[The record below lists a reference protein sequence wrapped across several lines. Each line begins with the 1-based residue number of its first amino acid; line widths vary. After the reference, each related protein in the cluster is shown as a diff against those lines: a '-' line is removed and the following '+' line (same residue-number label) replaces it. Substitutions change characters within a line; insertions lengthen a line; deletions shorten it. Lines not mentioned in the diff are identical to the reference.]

1 MDYLERNRGPGASQ
15 LAHPDLADG
24 LPRRAFGWRPLW
36 LVPAGLFVVMLVA
49 WELLVLAGV
58 VDALLF
64 PPPSRILESAGE
76 LTANGVLPGHIA
88 ATVLRVLAA
97 VILGAGL
104 GTLLGVAMGSSHRLR
119 SVLDPI
125 IGALHPV
132 PKIAILP
139 LIMVVFGIGDV
150 SLVIVIAT
158 GAFFPMLINTM
169 SGVHQINPT
178 YLDIARLHGVGG
190 LRKMRR
196 ITLPAAGPSMMAGLR
211 LSLNTALLITVA
223 VEMIAART
231 GLGSMIWLSWST
243 LRTEHIYVAIAV
255 TIAFGLAV
263 NGLLSW
269 MTRRTLPWFHGRLR

>member
-1 MDYLERNRGPGASQ
+1 MDYLERDRGPGASQ
-15 LAHPDLADG
+15 LAHPELVGG
-24 LPRRAFGWRPLW
+24 LPRRVSGRGPLW
-36 LVPAGLFVVMLVA
+36 LVPAGLLVVVLVA
-49 WELLVLAGV
+49 WELLVLAGE

-76 LTANGVLPGHIA
+76 LIANGVLPAHIA

-97 VILGAGL
+97 VVLGAGL
-104 GTLLGVAMGSSHRLR
+104 GTLLGVAMGTSRRLR

-178 YLDIARLHGVGG
+178 YLDIARLHDVRG
-190 LRKMRR
+190 LRRMRR

-255 TIAFGLAV
+255 TVAFGLAV

-269 MTRRTLPWFHGRLR
+269 MTRRTLPWFNGRLR

>member
-1 MDYLERNRGPGASQ
+1 
-15 LAHPDLADG
+15 
-24 LPRRAFGWRPLW
+24 
-36 LVPAGLFVVMLVA
+36 MLVA

-97 VILGAGL
+97 VVLGAGL

-150 SLVIVIAT
+150 SLVIVIA
-158 GAFFPMLINTM
+158 
-169 SGVHQINPT
+169 
-178 YLDIARLHGVGG
+178 
-190 LRKMRR
+190 
-196 ITLPAAGPSMMAGLR
+196 
-211 LSLNTALLITVA
+211 
-223 VEMIAART
+223 
-231 GLGSMIWLSWST
+231 
-243 LRTEHIYVAIAV
+243 
-255 TIAFGLAV
+255 
-263 NGLLSW
+263 
-269 MTRRTLPWFHGRLR
+269 

>member
-1 MDYLERNRGPGASQ
+1 MA
-15 LAHPDLADG
+15 
-24 LPRRAFGWRPLW
+24 PLW
-36 LVPAGLFVVMLVA
+36 LVPAGLLIVMAVL
-49 WELLVLAGV
+49 WELAVMAGI

-76 LTANGVLPGHIA
+76 LISNGVLPGHVA
-88 ATVLRVLAA
+88 ATGLRVGVGVLA
-97 VILGAGL
+97 GAGT
-104 GTLLGVAMGSSHRLR
+104 GVLLGIAMGSSRRLR

-169 SGVHQINPT
+169 SGVHQINKT
-178 YLDIARLHGVGG
+178 HLDLAKIHAVEGIK
-190 LRKMRR
+190 KMRR
-196 ITLPAAGPSMMAGLR
+196 ITIPAAGPSMMAGLR

-231 GLGSMIWLSWST
+231 GLGSMIWLSWNT
-243 LRTEHIYVAIAV
+243 FRTEHIYVAIAV
-255 TIAFGLAV
+255 TIVFGIAV
-263 NGLLSW
+263 NGLISW
-269 MTRRTLPWFHGRLR
+269 ITRRTLPWYHGSLR